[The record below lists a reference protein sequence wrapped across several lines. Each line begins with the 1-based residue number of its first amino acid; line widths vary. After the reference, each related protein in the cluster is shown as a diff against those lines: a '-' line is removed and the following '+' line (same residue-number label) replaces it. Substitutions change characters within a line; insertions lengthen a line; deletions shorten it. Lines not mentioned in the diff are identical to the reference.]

1 MEEKLKEN
9 LKNECFAIGS
19 LPYKSVDK
27 AMNVVAKYCSEI
39 PFCPQLPKLSRFEDM
54 ILQYTDNLPGKY
66 VEKETGKVFLT
77 QDTETFID
85 DLEKLFVTFEGLDD
99 ISDEDLDYYGITEE
113 YSKTF
118 RPYIELINK
127 LQPNFAKTQVTGP
140 FTLSSSLTDLSD
152 KCACYDET
160 LREVVT
166 KTLSLKALWQIKEI
180 KKVSPKTTPIIFIDE
195 PSLSQLGTSA
205 YLTISTEEIINT
217 IKIVSDVIQKNG
229 GLSAIHCCGKCNWSI
244 AMDVGMNIINF
255 DAYSFSENMST
266 FTENLKEFYERDGF
280 IAWGIVPTL
289 DSEALEKA
297 NKDILLNKL
306 KKAQELL
313 IKKGLDENSVI
324 NNSIITPSCGCGS
337 LSEEMAEKALKLTSE
352 ISSTLKG

>member
-1 MEEKLKEN
+1 MDKLLKEN

-19 LPYKSVDK
+19 LPYKNVET
-27 AMNVVAKYCSEI
+27 AMNTVAKYCSVI
-39 PFCPQLPKLSRFEDM
+39 PFCPQLPKLSKFEDM
-54 ILQYTDNLPGKY
+54 IIQYTDNMPGKY
-66 VEKETGKVFLT
+66 VEKETGKIFLT

-85 DLEKLFVTFEGLDD
+85 DLEKLFITFESIDD
-99 ISDEDLDYYGITEE
+99 ISDEELDYYGITEE

-118 RPYIELINK
+118 RPYIELVKK
-127 LQPNFAKTQVTGP
+127 LQPKFAKTQVTGP
-140 FTLSSSLTDLSD
+140 FTMASSLTDLDD

-160 LREVVT
+160 LMEVVT

-180 KKVSPKTTPIIFIDE
+180 KKISPETTPIVFIDE

-205 YLTISTEEIINT
+205 YLTISTEEIIDT

-255 DAYSFSENMST
+255 DAFSFAENLST
-266 FTENLKEFYERDGF
+266 FTENLKDFYERDGF

-289 DSEALEKA
+289 DSDALEKA
-297 NKDILLNKL
+297 DKNILLNKL

-313 IKKGLDENSVI
+313 IKKGLDENIVI

-337 LSEEMAEKALKLTSE
+337 LSEELAEKALKLTKE
-352 ISSTLKG
+352 ISDTLKG